1 MTTSLTTAELR
12 ELVRPPGPSDDKY
25 SRGVVGVVVG
35 SEQYP
40 GAALLCTKAALHSG
54 VGMVRLMTTD
64 TPRALVLASRPEVVV
79 TPGRVD
85 AVVVGCGIPEGEDIS
100 TRLAGLPIEAGTPV
114 VVDAGALAQAPQVG
128 GMHVLTPHENEL
140 ERLAASLGVPGK
152 TAAEKACALASM
164 WNAVVYL
171 KGHES
176 LVCTPKGVAYS
187 LEPATAWLATA
198 GTGDVL
204 AGLMGALFA
213 QQKKTS
219 WSLEELAA
227 VAAAAGQI
235 HAMAA
240 ARLSVESGEG
250 QPGPILS
257 AELARA
263 VSPVIAELAA

>member
-12 ELVRPPGPSDDKY
+12 ELVKSPGPEDDKY
-25 SRGVVGVVVG
+25 SRGVVGLVVG

-40 GAALLCTKAALHSG
+40 GAALLSTEAALHSG

-64 TPRALVLASRPEVVV
+64 TPRALVLANRPEVVV

-85 AVVVGCGIPEGEDIS
+85 AVVVGCGIGEGEDLS
-100 TRLAGLPIEAGTPV
+100 ARLADLPIEQGTPV
-114 VVDAGALAQAPQVG
+114 VVDAGALAQAPQIG
-128 GMHVLTPHENEL
+128 GMRVLTPHKNEL
-140 ERLAASLGVPGK
+140 QRLCATLGVSGQ
-152 TAAEKACALASM
+152 TAAEKACTLASM
-164 WNAVVYL
+164 WNVVVYL

-213 QQKKTS
+213 QQKKTG
-219 WSLEELAA
+219 WTLDELAQ

-240 ARLSVESGEG
+240 ARLSIESGEG

-263 VSPVIAELAA
+263 LSPVIAELAT